1 MTVALDH
8 TRVSGCKLWRCRLGA
23 GRRVFEQCVRP
34 REWHTGDMLTGVL
47 LSQVPLTDYRLD
59 YRQNITG
66 HAVSGVGGNYPHSS
80 NQECRMLHAGHTCRR
95 WVGYELQTGAFT

>member
-1 MTVALDH
+1 
-8 TRVSGCKLWRCRLGA
+8 
-23 GRRVFEQCVRP
+23 
-34 REWHTGDMLTGVL
+34 MLTGVL

-95 WVGYELQTGAFT
+95 WAGYELLTGAYTDTMLNAGTTGTIRKTQQAAIRHDRKLILAQETNGAGE